1 MSKSIFSYIEKD
13 HRANKLKEKYSLCLK
28 IFNKQKNGSLK
39 TFKEWIQGIDSK
51 KFVLKYK

>member
-39 TFKEWIQGIDSK
+39 TFKEWIQGIDSR